1 MQGYARG
8 TGECQRHEDPR
19 MQRGGSVG
27 GVRSENDWC
36 MPTGVSVAHVGVEF
50 GSDRRWQ
57 HNCCLGAAGLSQE
70 ASGLEKDLRMPNGV
84 SVAHVGVEFGSDGPW
99 LAQHC

>member
-27 GVRSENDWC
+27 GVCSENDVREAR
-36 MPTGVSVAHVGVEF
+36 GLVHAN
-50 GSDRRWQ
+50 RRV
-57 HNCCLGAAGLSQE
+57 HSPC
-70 ASGLEKDLRMPNGV
+70 
-84 SVAHVGVEFGSDGPW
+84 
-99 LAQHC
+99 